1 MSASNPDISLA
12 FVVVAVAAA
21 TFATIALRRTI
32 RARNRERRRIVEQP
46 NSHYTSPV
54 VRAGE
59 TRHRWQSIDL
69 DSIHEVNRGEVKRLL
84 ARVEASGVDSLR
96 ENERVFLDQ
105 FASVSAP
112 KTAAAPRET
121 GRPLASDLRHRPA

>member
-1 MSASNPDISLA
+1 MSVSDPDFSLA
-12 FVVVAVAAA
+12 FIVAIVAVAA
-21 TFATIALRRTI
+21 FATIALRRAI
-32 RARNRERRRIVEQP
+32 RARTRERRRVVEQP

-54 VRAGE
+54 VRNGE
-59 TRHRWQSIDL
+59 SRHRWQSIDL

-96 ENERVFLDQ
+96 EGERVFLDQ
-105 FASVSAP
+105 FATTPPP
-112 KTAAAPRET
+112 KPAASPREA